1 MELDD
6 HRHQVK
12 ELTHSKKKLQ
22 VEIANL
28 KDKLEIE
35 FMAKKEETGEGPRSL
50 SLRTV
55 LIHS

>member
-35 FMAKKEETGEGPRSL
+35 FMAKKEETGEA
-50 SLRTV
+50 T
-55 LIHS
+55 